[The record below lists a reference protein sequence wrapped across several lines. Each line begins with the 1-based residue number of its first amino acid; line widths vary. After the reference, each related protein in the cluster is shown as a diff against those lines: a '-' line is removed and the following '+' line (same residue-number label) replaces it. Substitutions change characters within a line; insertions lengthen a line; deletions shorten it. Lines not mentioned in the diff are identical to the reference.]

1 MQNHENPLASSI
13 KHTPWNKSKLI
24 GCRAQDLEPQCFRL
38 TKGDGRL
45 LLPEQDEGGTG
56 ASVVWMGDG
65 GLFQVEGVVSGG
77 ELMSAAAAVGA
88 APSAR
93 TRPAQ
98 RCGQALL
105 DLGLP
110 VVRQL
115 AALAADREAR
125 NRVEVA
131 PSGMEG
137 LLATAIKREG
147 VTRPPP
153 NCTGAAGSHPT
164 YGSRE
169 PLVGSAKDPGGADQ
183 AWVQRLCPNGGQ
195 VYAAPAGQ
203 GAVSRLAY
211 FYQAALLSN
220 LGL

>member
-1 MQNHENPLASSI
+1 M
-13 KHTPWNKSKLI
+13 
-24 GCRAQDLEPQCFRL
+24 RDR
-38 TKGDGRL
+38 
-45 LLPEQDEGGTG
+45 
-56 ASVVWMGDG
+56 
-65 GLFQVEGVVSGG
+65 GLFQVEGVVNGG
-77 ELMSAAAAVGA
+77 ELMPAAAAVGA

-147 VTRPPP
+147 VTRPPSSAQGAQ
-153 NCTGAAGSHPT
+153 THGATQAHAAGR
-164 YGSRE
+164 RE
-169 PLVGSAKDPGGADQ
+169 
-183 AWVQRLCPNGGQ
+183 R
-195 VYAAPAGQ
+195 
-203 GAVSRLAY
+203 
-211 FYQAALLSN
+211 
-220 LGL
+220 